1 MQIVQHHGVQVILY
15 FPMPDSGSCHACKM
29 KYGVTLISTFNMD
42 NIRLN
47 ASFRNDES
55 LQNILDA
62 ICGIYQLQYKSWGN
76 KLFSLIKQK
85 LMNLKIKINLLSKM
99 KKNYQSIVNLKS
111 ILLLA
116 GISLVGILP
125 AQSISFASEN
135 LTTRLQKLACK
146 QAATSHS
153 IIRCCKIPMPR
164 LWKGFKIC

>member
-1 MQIVQHHGVQVILY
+1 
-15 FPMPDSGSCHACKM
+15 M

-85 LMNLKIKINLLSKM
+85 LMNLKIKK
-99 KKNYQSIVNLKS
+99 
-111 ILLLA
+111 
-116 GISLVGILP
+116 
-125 AQSISFASEN
+125 
-135 LTTRLQKLACK
+135 
-146 QAATSHS
+146 
-153 IIRCCKIPMPR
+153 
-164 LWKGFKIC
+164 